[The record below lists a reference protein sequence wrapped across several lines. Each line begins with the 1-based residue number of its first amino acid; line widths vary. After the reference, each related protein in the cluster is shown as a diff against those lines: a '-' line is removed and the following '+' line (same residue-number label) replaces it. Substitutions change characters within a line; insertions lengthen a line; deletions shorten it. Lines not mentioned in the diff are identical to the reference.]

1 MQEVS
6 RIRRFID
13 KSTGK
18 VNLPQKTIEGVV
30 HLQPRLHAP
39 IDSLPT
45 LLVIVTFPV
54 TYLKVVLPRLPQLQ
68 STVIAPQT
76 KHLEDVQRVR
86 MASEALPFAVPR
98 VIPMPSIKYGLE
110 VVLPTLAE
118 IPQSQASLK
127 EGALLQPAKHPL
139 LPDSQYLWQV
149 TLVQQKEFGS
159 YEAHQNS
166 RAIIPLTEAKANS
179 LHSALRTD
187 YACSRLSPES
197 SSAYTSKDD
206 QSKRP
211 IEANLGRRRCN
222 STPLTSSN
230 VSTTTLMRLV
240 PRPECGKHLQSTM
253 PVNKPKSK
261 KSWHTSGQ
269 GNNQTTRING
279 RNSNGR
285 SDLGIQAGVKV
296 GTNQPAVHPLDGT
309 RKDKDRSWL
318 AVTLPREKKKKKLLP
333 AREYE
338 PVAHQSRDYEPA
350 GGGVPPS
357 TPLLPC

>member
-1 MQEVS
+1 MSTQRSGSNSKKIEFWQLSLQEVS

-30 HLQPRLHAP
+30 HLQTRLHAP
-39 IDSLPT
+39 IDSQPT

-54 TYLKVVLPRLPQLQ
+54 TYLKVVLPRLAQLQ

-76 KHLEDVQRVR
+76 KHLEDAQRVR
-86 MASEALPFAVPR
+86 MASEALPFAVPLPDCPRVQAAFCAGILHPEGADR

-166 RAIIPLTEAKANS
+166 RVIPLI
-179 LHSALRTD
+179 RTD
-187 YACSRLSPES
+187 YACSRLSPE
-197 SSAYTSKDD
+197 KL
-206 QSKRP
+206 KRTNVEGRP
-211 IEANLGRRRCN
+211 VKATNRGQPWKEAVQLNSFSRAPGASLGKAALCLPHWIEQCRWD
-222 STPLTSSN
+222 S
-230 VSTTTLMRLV
+230 MRLAWT
-240 PRPECGKHLQSTM
+240 PTRPNAL
-253 PVNKPKSK
+253 PA
-261 KSWHTSGQ
+261 
-269 GNNQTTRING
+269 G
-279 RNSNGR
+279 RSRTAETYLFANSN
-285 SDLGIQAGVKV
+285 QF
-296 GTNQPAVHPLDGT
+296 
-309 RKDKDRSWL
+309 
-318 AVTLPREKKKKKLLP
+318 
-333 AREYE
+333 E
-338 PVAHQSRDYEPA
+338 PVQHAQQTKLVFRSHSLFLSPR
-350 GGGVPPS
+350 
-357 TPLLPC
+357 LPVFLPFRCLRS